1 MSHKMS
7 RAEREEF
14 LAGVHVG
21 VMSVS
26 LEATKSLALPIWYSY
41 TPGGDVAIITG
52 PSSVKGR
59 ALEATER
66 FSLCAQEEAPP
77 YKYVVVEGP
86 VTSVVECDEEFRRSM
101 AHRYLGAEF
110 GDLYLESTADQAAGS
125 VYNMTPEHWY
135 TVDYAKDLE
144 S

>member
-26 LEATKSLALPIWYSY
+26 LATARSLALPIWYSY
-41 TPGGDVAIITG
+41 SPGGEVGIITN
-52 PSSVKGR
+52 SASVKGR
-59 ALEATER
+59 AIEATER

-77 YKYVVVEGP
+77 YKYVMVEGP
-86 VTSVVECDEEFRRSM
+86 VTEVVECDEEIRRAM
-101 AHRYLGAEF
+101 AHRYLGIEF
-110 GDLYLESTADQAAGS
+110 GDLYIESTAQEASGS
-125 VYNMTPEHWY
+125 LYKMTPEHWY
-135 TVDYAKDLE
+135 TVDYGKDLE